1 MPRGQFHRGISSS
14 EDLSRCVKL
23 VSHWQKEKKRK
34 KKKKKKKIQTKQLI
48 SALQQ
53 RTSTEPEFLEYLG
66 VLAESLNST
75 TGKEMW
81 WGDYKVRQ
89 ASLGVLERPCV

>member
-1 MPRGQFHRGISSS
+1 MPQLLKPR
-14 EDLSRCVKL
+14 LSYFYLNLKL
-23 VSHWQKEKKRK
+23 K
-34 KKKKKKKIQTKQLI
+34 KKKVHIVNLQTKNLTKQLI

>member
-1 MPRGQFHRGISSS
+1 MRIFLGV
-14 EDLSRCVKL
+14 LSLCYTG
-23 VSHWQKEKKRK
+23 K
-34 KKKKKKKIQTKQLI
+34 KKNKQTNKQNQPTNKNLTKQLI

-81 WGDYKVRQ
+81 
-89 ASLGVLERPCV
+89 

>member
-1 MPRGQFHRGISSS
+1 M
-14 EDLSRCVKL
+14 L
-23 VSHWQKEKKRK
+23 HWQKEKQTNKQINK
-34 KKKKKKKIQTKQLI
+34 TNLQTKNLTKQLI